1 MGFLKNGEELR
12 QEGKGY
18 YDAKDYARALRC
30 FEKAFE
36 KGDHDSLFLIY
47 ETHKS
52 ANQIDRGIEL
62 LETYV
67 DEPAFSVSERIQ
79 ICTVL
84 AQNEK
89 IRGKYLRRAADL
101 GHALSQNTLFK
112 NACAA
117 CDMDAILTCG
127 EQILENATAS
137 EEMKISV
144 LQQYLN
150 RVEHEVSLGE
160 NYYTLHNGTIGKHTY
175 LSLLHE
181 VISRPASS
189 EKLRNGA
196 KLALARYYLI
206 DRYYRTTTE
215 NQEQYFEVYST
226 AFSTDVDVV
235 QLLKEIY
242 LDVDLAR
249 YYLALV
255 YTFGLGGVEKVDFD
269 VAINYLTP
277 LAEIKNYQADK
288 YSPGSRQLVSLLN
301 NQAVYGLDMYLWYN
315 SRRNFTDTI
324 IGNQSFKD
332 AINTHLSI
340 LDRQYD
346 KWNGTSNFVF
356 HATKRRVLDSNI
368 WIFDGEPSNAK
379 KTLASDYC
387 CKLAYHCY
395 KNPVFKVIDPFE
407 INASAGIEAKYAY
420 LRSKVEDVKDE
431 ECCVLYF
438 DSPYLVSKDS
448 SGFDG
453 LNQALQYLIRL
464 IDNHAEGIIV
474 LVLGGDGEQIKNHLV
489 STGIPDYKYNSIPF
503 YGYSADEVIDL
514 LDMLNKKASA
524 NGASIELNNQ
534 TLSEVHHLVNLRNNA
549 NNRNVN
555 FDDVNFIY
563 ASLRNHYYTH
573 SGESATDYT
582 PVLENIEKELGVHQ
596 QEESD
601 FNKTMEELDSMIG
614 LTNIKAKMRSII
626 GSVRVN
632 KMRIH
637 NGLKPINNSLH
648 MVFAG
653 NPGTGKTTV
662 AKMMGKILKELEVLS
677 RGHVVEVSRSDLVDI
692 YFGGTA
698 NKTRNVLNRAL
709 NGVLFID
716 EAYTLTNN
724 SNSGGMK
731 DYGVEAVEEILKFM
745 SDHNNEICV
754 IVAGY
759 TKEMQDFIATNPG
772 LQSRFNTWVEF
783 EDYSEEEL
791 YSIFE
796 GLCKKNDFTIQEEV
810 RPLILA
816 DFKKAKAGGTNF
828 GNARFVGTYFNE
840 LVEKL
845 GNYLTMK
852 YSFSDAGMPT
862 KSELQS
868 FTIELFDG
876 RSDYSADF
884 AFADFFAQ

>member
-1 MGFLKNGEELR
+1 MGFIKNGEELR
-12 QEGKGY
+12 EEGKGY
-18 YDAKDYARALRC
+18 YDAKDYTRALRC

-47 ETHKS
+47 EAYKS
-52 ANQIDRGIEL
+52 ANQLDRGVEI
-62 LETYV
+62 LESYV
-67 DEPAFSVSERIQ
+67 EDPAFSVSERIH
-79 ICTVL
+79 ICTLL

-89 IRGKYLRRAADL
+89 LRNQYLRRGADL

-112 NACAA
+112 NACAS
-117 CDMDAILTCG
+117 CDIDAILFFG
-127 EQILENATAS
+127 EQILDNATAS
-137 EEMKISV
+137 DEMKMSV
-144 LQQYLN
+144 FQQYLN

-160 NYYTLHNGTIGKHTY
+160 NYYAFYNGTIGKHTY
-175 LSLLHE
+175 LSLLNE
-181 VISRPASS
+181 VITHTGAS
-189 EKLRNGA
+189 KNLRNAA
-196 KLALARYYLI
+196 KLALSRYHLI
-206 DRYYRTTTE
+206 DRYYRSITE
-215 NQEQYFEVYST
+215 SQEHYFEVYRHSVN
-226 AFSTDVDVV
+226 TDVSVV
-235 QLLKEIY
+235 RLLEDIY
-242 LDVDLAR
+242 QEVDLAR

-255 YTFGLGGVEKVDFD
+255 YTFGLGGVEKADFD

-315 SRRNFTDTI
+315 SRRHFEDTI
-324 IGNQSFKD
+324 IGNQSFKTS
-332 AINTHLSI
+332 INIHLSI

-346 KWNGTSNFVF
+346 KWDGTSNFIF
-356 HATKRRVLDSNI
+356 HVNKRRTLDSNI

-379 KTLASDYC
+379 KTLASEYC
-387 CKLAYHCY
+387 RRLAYHCY

-420 LRSKVEDVKDE
+420 LRNTVDDIKSEQ
-431 ECCVLYF
+431 CCVLYF

-453 LNQALQYLIRL
+453 LNQALQYLTRL
-464 IDNHAEGIIV
+464 IDNHSEGIIV

-489 STGIPDYKYNSIPF
+489 STGIPDYKYNVIPF
-503 YGYSADEVIDL
+503 HGYSADEVIAL
-514 LDMLNKKASA
+514 VNMLNEKASA
-524 NGASIELNNQ
+524 NGASIELDHQ

-549 NNRNVN
+549 NNCNVN

-563 ASLRNHYYTH
+563 ASLRNHYYTN
-573 SGESATDYT
+573 SGASATDYT
-582 PVLENIEKELGVHQ
+582 PVLKNIEKELGVHQ

-614 LTNIKAKMRSII
+614 LTNIKAKMRGII

-796 GLCKKNDFTIQEEV
+796 GLCKKNDFIIQEEV

-852 YSFSDAGMPT
+852 YSFSDAGVPT

-868 FTIELFDG
+868 FTTELFDT
-876 RSDYSADF
+876 RSDYSSEF
-884 AFADFFAQ
+884 AFAEFFAR